1 MKKIPVLWWLMI
13 ASCLTAFLL
22 FPSKRELNQNK
33 DELATVKNELKA
45 KKEVA
50 KQDFPISDD
59 FDLIKSETDAQK
71 RLTEAFSVVYGGLHS
86 KEDLEQHKTMIKKYL
101 GKKLAQE
108 ALLDSYNQDDFFLE
122 KNIET
127 RVGIENV
134 TNKKECNILVIV
146 TYQMKNG
153 GNTYSKIYELK
164 YDLTD
169 QSVLSYTVDNIRGK
183 R

>member
-1 MKKIPVLWWLMI
+1 MKKISILWWLVI

-22 FPSKRELNQNK
+22 FPSKRGLDYSK
-33 DELATVKNELKA
+33 DELVAVKNELKA
-45 KKEVA
+45 KKAVA
-50 KQDFPISDD
+50 KQDFPISGD
-59 FDLIKSETDAQK
+59 FDLIKAETDAQK